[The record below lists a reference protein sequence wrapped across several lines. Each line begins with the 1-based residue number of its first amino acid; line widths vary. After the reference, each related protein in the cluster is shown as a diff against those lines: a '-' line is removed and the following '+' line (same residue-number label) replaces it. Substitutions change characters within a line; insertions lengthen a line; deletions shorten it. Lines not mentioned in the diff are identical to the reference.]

1 MPARFSTSNAQ
12 NEGRAT
18 GVVSICSQEKGNKAR
33 RARRAGR
40 GIARGPF
47 KECVAGDDDDDDV
60 ATGACF
66 NCYCSGFS
74 HRCSIRQDMERRKG
88 ERDGARRARKAR
100 IERPSP
106 EDFERISWRQL
117 DVCERA
123 ISNEEMARVVQT
135 RLR

>member
-18 GVVSICSQEKGNKAR
+18 GVVSVCSQEKGKQGAPCPGVQ
-33 RARRAGR
+33 GR
-40 GIARGPF
+40 GRARGPF
-47 KECVAGDDDDDDV
+47 KECVAGDDDV

-66 NCYCSGFS
+66 NCYYSGSS

-88 ERDGARRARKAR
+88 EREGARKAR

-106 EDFERISWRQL
+106 EDFERMSWRQL
-117 DVCERA
+117 DVCESA